1 MFPFCNPYLPS
12 FSHPENP
19 ENQCDSILATSLE
32 MQVHHSQSSREKRRY
47 PIQLHIPIRPITGKY
62 LHSDVSLSIVNK
74 QDTKA

>member
-32 MQVHHSQSSREKRRY
+32 MQPHPSQSSREENATPSRG
-47 PIQLHIPIRPITGKY
+47 T
-62 LHSDVSLSIVNK
+62 SSLGLILGRLP
-74 QDTKA
+74 Q